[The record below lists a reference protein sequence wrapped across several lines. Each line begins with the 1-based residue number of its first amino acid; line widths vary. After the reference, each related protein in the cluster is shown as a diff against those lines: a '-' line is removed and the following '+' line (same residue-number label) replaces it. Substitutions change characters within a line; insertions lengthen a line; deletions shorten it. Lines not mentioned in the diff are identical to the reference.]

1 MDNDF
6 EYWDDDDRREYNDS
20 YMKAMSDLTQNLDDD
35 QRDALLQE
43 MQTIRYNPTTQ
54 AAQDAELNLLR
65 SKKILSDRKRGMGP
79 AVDSFLKFKARADG
93 KSLSATTKWASKALK
108 GE

>member
-6 EYWDDDDRREYNDS
+6 EHWDDDERREYSDS
-20 YMKAMSDLTQNLDDD
+20 YMKAMGDLTQNLDDD
-35 QRDALLQE
+35 ARDALLQE
-43 MQTIRYNPTTQ
+43 MQTIKYTPTAQ
-54 AAQDAELNLLR
+54 ARQDAELNLLR

-79 AVDSFLKFKARADG
+79 AVESFLRFKARSDG
-93 KSLSATTKWASKALK
+93 KSLSTTTKWASKALK